1 MSFIPENDPRVAAAV
16 ERIRGLKQL
25 ATDHRIRTYESQSAL
40 LKQLSAEVLA
50 TEAMVLAR
58 NENRGE
64 SNVNRSTA
72 K

>member
-1 MSFIPENDPRVAAAV
+1 
-16 ERIRGLKQL
+16 LKQW

-40 LKQLSAEVLA
+40 LKQLSADVPA

-64 SNVNRSTA
+64 SNVNRFTA